1 MMIRLRNLAGIL
13 VACSVAPAFAP
24 NNSKAPD
31 ATAVYPAAAEHVDYA
46 ALNSLPDWRGIWTPN
61 FSPMGAAKEE
71 PALKGSYLAFYKDV
85 KAGKANP
92 QPKMSNCTVPG
103 MPGVM
108 MMPYDIE
115 FLFTPGR
122 VTLIQEAYMQVRRIY
137 TDGRPLPDDPDPT
150 YNGHSIGHWS
160 GDTLIVETIG
170 IKPDIPLG
178 MGIKHSE
185 ALRITE
191 QIHLAP
197 NDPNTLIDN
206 LTFADAKALKK
217 PWHQTLSYTR
227 HREWDQLEYV
237 CNENDRNPIEPDGKT
252 DVILPSN

>member
-1 MMIRLRNLAGIL
+1 MMRLGNIAGVLLACVIP
-13 VACSVAPAFAP
+13 PALAANDSNTP
-24 NNSKAPD
+24 EKD
-31 ATAVYPAAAEHVDYA
+31 VIYPAAAEHVDYA
-46 ALNSLPDWRGIWTPN
+46 ALNGLPDWRGIWTPN
-61 FSPMGAAKEE
+61 FSPMGAGKEE
-71 PALKGSYLAFYKDV
+71 PALKGSYLSFYKDV
-85 KAGKANP
+85 RAGKASS
-92 QPKMSNCTVPG
+92 QSKTSNCTVPG

-137 TDGRPLPDDPDPT
+137 TDGRHLPDDPDPT
-150 YNGHSIGHWS
+150 YNGHSIGHWNGS
-160 GDTLIVETIG
+160 TLVVETTG
-170 IKPDIPLG
+170 IKSDIPLG
-178 MGIKHSE
+178 AGIKHSDV
-185 ALRITE
+185 LRITE

-197 NDPNTLIDN
+197 NDANTLIDE
-206 LTFADAKALKK
+206 LTFTDAKALKK

>member
-1 MMIRLRNLAGIL
+1 MMRIAYVAGTLLA
-13 VACSVAPAFAP
+13 VSMMPALAA
-24 NNSKAPD
+24 SGSS
-31 ATAVYPAAAEHVDYA
+31 TAAGDVIYPASAEHVDYA
-46 ALNSLPDWRGIWTPN
+46 ALNGLPDWRGIWTPN
-61 FSPMGAAKEE
+61 FSPLGAGKEE
-71 PALKGSYLAFYKDV
+71 PSLKGSYLEFYKQV
-85 KAGKANP
+85 RTGKASP
-92 QPKMSNCTVPG
+92 QAKTSNCAVPG

-150 YNGHSIGHWS
+150 YNGHSIGHWK
-160 GDTLIVETIG
+160 GNTLVVETTG
-170 IKPDIPLG
+170 VKPDIPLG
-178 MGIKHSE
+178 MGIKHSD

-191 QIHLAP
+191 EIHLAP
-197 NDPNTLIDN
+197 DDPNTLIDD
-206 LTFADAKALKK
+206 LTFTDTKALKK
-217 PWHQTLSYTR
+217 PWHQSLSYKR

-237 CNENDRNPIEPDGKT
+237 CNENDRNPIESDGKT